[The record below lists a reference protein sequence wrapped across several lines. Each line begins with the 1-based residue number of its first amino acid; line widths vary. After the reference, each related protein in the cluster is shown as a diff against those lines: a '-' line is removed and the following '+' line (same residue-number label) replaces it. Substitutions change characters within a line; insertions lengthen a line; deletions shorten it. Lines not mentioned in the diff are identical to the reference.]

1 MRKTPQNE
9 QLSKI
14 GNLISSKLNKFEF
27 LFFIIFLIGIFLKLA
42 TDLNAN
48 ILIILSLNALAVLYF
63 FSAFSVS
70 DDKNAGRIE
79 LLINK
84 LLSLSL
90 SITTM
95 GILFRLQHWPGFS
108 NMIIIG
114 CVTLII
120 LLPIILIIESKK
132 ADLVI
137 FNHRRLLRVAVI
149 IAFGLIINFAPKD
162 ILIKAGIDKKTNIEN
177 IE

>member
-14 GNLISSKLNKFEF
+14 GNLISSKLNKFEAV
-27 LFFIIFLIGIFLKLA
+27 FFIIFLIGIFLKLA

-95 GILFRLQHWPGFS
+95 GILFRVQQWPGFS

-114 CVTLII
+114 SVTLII

-137 FNHRRLLRVAVI
+137 FNLRRLIRVAVI
-149 IAFGLIINFAPKD
+149 VGFGLFINFAPKD